1 MKYLKLEFCKKTVD
15 FFGTIG
21 RLCKTENKIKKIHF
35 LYVN

>member
-21 RLCKTENKIKKIHF
+21 RLLITIYGIIILDN
-35 LYVN
+35 Y